1 MMNSISIIGVEKSGA
16 EIALQ
21 IIKQNL
27 LTYTGLTIASVDDEF
42 LNEYIIGRHEKFPP
56 FTSFQFLKQFEG
68 KAASDKIPFI
78 NSVFDEKAS
87 CVIVCADLEEE
98 YARNFAP
105 LIALDAM
112 LKGKYVISVFSS
124 PDFKCDDPRLKA
136 KLQLTLCSH
145 KTIEQNA
152 DVLRTVTEP
161 EYSNPYV
168 NLIEGFR
175 MAINTDRPITRLT
188 IGPKGNK
195 PLIEIRDNNFHG
207 LTIKQRVEIFD
218 SLANSIEIS

>member
-1 MMNSISIIGVEKSGA
+1 MMNSISIIGVEKSA
-16 EIALQ
+16 AQIALQ

-42 LNEYIIGRHEKFPP
+42 LNEYIIERHEEFPP
-56 FTSFQFLKQFEG
+56 FTSFQLLKHFEG
-68 KAASDKIPFI
+68 KVISDKIPFI
-78 NSVFDEKAS
+78 NSVFDEKAPY
-87 CVIVCADLEEE
+87 VIVCADLEEE
-98 YARNFAP
+98 SARKFAP

-124 PDFKCDDPRLKA
+124 PDFKCDDSRLKA

-152 DVLRTVTEP
+152 DVLRTVKEP

-175 MAINTDRPITRLT
+175 MTINTDRPVKRLT
-188 IGPKGNK
+188 IGRKGNK

-207 LTIKQRVEIFD
+207 FTINQRVEIFD
-218 SLANSIEIS
+218 WLANSIAFS